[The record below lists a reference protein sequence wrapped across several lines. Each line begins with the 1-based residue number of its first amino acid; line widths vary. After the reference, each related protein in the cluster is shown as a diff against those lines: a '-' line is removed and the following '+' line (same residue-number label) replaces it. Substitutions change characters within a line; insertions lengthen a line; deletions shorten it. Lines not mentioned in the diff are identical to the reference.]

1 MVWWWPATLVTLAF
15 APIDAAAKL
24 CCVPYAPFRGRQ
36 TPLTPGLIIS
46 PEQIAEDLAKI
57 AFQCVRAYSVDN

>member
-24 CCVPYAPFRGRQ
+24 GCVSYAPFGGRQ
-36 TPLTPGLIIS
+36 TPLTR
-46 PEQIAEDLAKI
+46 D
-57 AFQCVRAYSVDN
+57 